1 MLARGLAVPVSYKT
15 PAMLL
20 LVKSGKRLVGDR
32 EKINIF
38 GNEYFVTVNQFVM
51 TTVEIVYDYFNL
63 GTT

>member
-15 PAMLL
+15 PVMLL

-32 EKINIF
+32 EKINIL

-51 TTVEIVYDYFNL
+51 TTVDIVYDYFNL